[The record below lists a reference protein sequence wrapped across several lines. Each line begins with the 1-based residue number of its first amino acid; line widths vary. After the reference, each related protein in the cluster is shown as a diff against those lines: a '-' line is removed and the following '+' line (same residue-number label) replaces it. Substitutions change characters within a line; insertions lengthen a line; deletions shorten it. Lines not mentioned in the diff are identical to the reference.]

1 MKVAVCD
8 DELQVLEEL
17 SSFLDLYCKEYHR
30 EIEYELFQSPIEL
43 FAKMEQGRCY
53 DVLFL
58 DILMKGDN
66 GIDVA
71 RELRKQDENVKIIFL
86 TSSSEYAVQSYTVG
100 AFFYQLKPI
109 QKENLTELME
119 KIFSEW
125 VKEQSAYFIVKC
137 KTGVHR
143 IDVQQLEYCEVVNRS
158 LVFYLQNGCE
168 LKSNISIQEVEDT
181 LARFGCFVRPHRSY
195 LINMRFIESISVKCI
210 NMTCKARIPIPHG
223 KYTQIKD
230 CYLEYAFENMG
241 RMV

>member
-30 EIEYELFQSPIEL
+30 EIEYELLQSPIEL
-43 FAKMEQGRCY
+43 FAKMERGACY

-58 DILMKGDN
+58 DILLKGDN
-66 GIDVA
+66 GIEVA
-71 RELRKQDENVKIIFL
+71 RELRKQDKNVKIIFL

-100 AFFYQLKPI
+100 AFFYLLKPI

-125 VKEQSAYFIVKC
+125 VKEQSEYFIVKC

-195 LINMRFIESISVKCI
+195 LINMRFVESISAKCI

-230 CYLEYAFENMG
+230 CYLEYAFGNMG

>member
-17 SSFLDLYCKEYHR
+17 SSFLDLYCEEYHR

-43 FAKMEQGRCY
+43 FAKMEQGGCY

-66 GIDVA
+66 GIEVA
-71 RELRKQDENVKIIFL
+71 RELRKQDKNVKIIFL

-109 QKENLTELME
+109 QKEKLTELME

-125 VKEQSAYFIVKC
+125 VKEQSEYFIVKC
-137 KTGVHR
+137 KNGIHR
-143 IDVQQLEYCEVVNRS
+143 IDVRQLEYCEVVNRS

-181 LARFGCFVRPHRSY
+181 LSRFGCFVRPHRSY
-195 LINMRFIESISVKCI
+195 LINMRFVESISVKCI

-230 CYLEYAFENMG
+230 CYLEYAFGNMG